1 MGSSPT
7 PMYGVVEIDGIQYLE
22 RWQIIPFQQLINVN
36 NQVVSTRI
44 PLPGVYDFRLK
55 ALARDIINATT
66 LVSDLVNFR
75 FRCRIGNTDGDVR
88 YSQGGV
94 GSITDR
100 VLDTL
105 MFGTGQFPYP
115 IIPPIFYGKNAGIII
130 ELEDLTGAATAT
142 PYTVIIAFHGA
153 YLIPLGS

>member
-1 MGSSPT
+1 MSDSS
-7 PMYGVVEIDGIQYLE
+7 PMYGVVEIDGNKYLE

-36 NQVVSTRI
+36 NQVVLANVS
-44 PLPGVYDFRLK
+44 LPGIYDFRLK
-55 ALARDIINATT
+55 ALTRDILTAEN
-66 LVSDLVNFR
+66 VSDLVNFR
-75 FRCRIGNTDGDVR
+75 FRCRIGNTDGDIR

-115 IIPPIFYGKNAGIII
+115 VVPPIFYGKNASIIL
-130 ELEDLTGAATAT
+130 ELEDLTGAATDT
-142 PYTVIIAFHGA
+142 PYTIVMAFHGA
-153 YLIPLGS
+153 YLIPIS

>member
-1 MGSSPT
+1 MSDT
-7 PMYGVVEIDGIQYLE
+7 PMYGVVEIDGNRYLE

-36 NQVVSTRI
+36 NQVVQANVS
-44 PLPGVYDFRLK
+44 LPGIYDFRLK
-55 ALARDIINATT
+55 ALTRDILDADNLSN
-66 LVSDLVNFR
+66 LVDYR
-75 FRCRIGNTDGDVR
+75 FRCRIGNTDGDIR

-115 IIPPIFYGKNAGIII
+115 VVPPIFYGKNASIIL
-130 ELEDLTGAATAT
+130 ELEDLTGNAAEAN
-142 PYTVIIAFHGA
+142 YTIVMAFHGA
-153 YLIPLGS
+153 YLIPVN